1 MATPP
6 RPSLH
11 VRPGTAKHRDRLNGP
26 LQQAKLS
33 AATCPL
39 SLVLSLAPPPAQRWP
54 PRRAAGRLESM
65 CNDGQDPCGFVG
77 AHDGVI
83 AVSAPW
89 CAAES
94 LALRPRGS
102 VGRVRRRAASVCES
116 RRRARESVSPATNAM
131 PMASTGRRHG
141 SPSRL
146 PPCPYV
152 PPMATNCTWRA
163 GDLRSRRRGGGS
175 IGSRAWAL
183 WPASTAI
190 PVIVTDVRA
199 VMLDVA
205 VHPRRAVLIPST

>member
-1 MATPP
+1 MGPFSRRNIRRRPVRCPRCFPWPP
-6 RPSLH
+6 PPPN
-11 VRPGTAKHRDRLNGP
+11 VGHRDE
-26 LQQAKLS
+26 LQGASSRCATTGRIHAVLS
-33 AATCPL
+33 AHTTESSP
-39 SLVLSLAPPPAQRWP
+39 SRHRGGGRRSLAR
-54 PRRAAGRLESM
+54 G
-65 CNDGQDPCGFVG
+65 
-77 AHDGVI
+77 
-83 AVSAPW
+83 
-89 CAAES
+89 
-94 LALRPRGS
+94 RGS

-146 PPCPYV
+146 PPCPNV

-163 GDLRSRRRGGGS
+163 GDLRSRRGGGGS
-175 IGSRAWAL
+175 IGRRARAL

-190 PVIVTDVRA
+190 PEIVTDVRA